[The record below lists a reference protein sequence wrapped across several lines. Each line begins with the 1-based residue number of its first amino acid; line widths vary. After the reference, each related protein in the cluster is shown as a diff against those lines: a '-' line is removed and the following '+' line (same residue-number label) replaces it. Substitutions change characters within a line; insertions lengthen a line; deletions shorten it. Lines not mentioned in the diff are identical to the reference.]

1 MSRTTAI
8 TSLVIVILLS
18 AAAGGGYHFW
28 QAQKQQK
35 KSEQFRTEQLD
46 RGEIVQIISANG
58 TVNPVVMVNVG
69 TQVSGTLQKIH
80 VDFNSQVSE
89 GQILA
94 ELDPRLLQAQVDQ
107 DEANLA
113 SGQANLKLQQANWKR
128 QKTLYEQEYISRAEF
143 EAATQVREAAEAQ
156 VALQQA
162 QLRRSRT
169 NLSYTIVRSPVSGIV
184 VSRQVDVGQTVA
196 ASFQTPV
203 LFQIAKDLGQMQID
217 TSVAEADLGH
227 IHLGQEVNFYVD
239 AFPDYQFIGQVKQ
252 IRLNPTT
259 QQNVVTYN
267 VVVAVDNPAGK
278 LSPGMTAYT
287 SIIVNRRQNVVR
299 LPNAALR
306 FKPTAEK
313 EAPAEPNSK
322 RHDKPVGPLVYQL
335 KDGKPIAV
343 MVKTGSSDG
352 RYTELVEGP
361 LKEDDSVIVGLKR
374 TATEP
379 NSGSTRRMF

>member
-1 MSRTTAI
+1 MSRTKLFVSLI
-8 TSLVIVILLS
+8 TVLLLG
-18 AAAGGGYHFW
+18 AAAVGGYGLW
-28 QAQKQQK
+28 QQRTQQARG
-35 KSEQFRTEQLD
+35 EQFRTEQLD

-80 VDFNSQVSE
+80 VDFNAQVRE

-128 QKTLYEQEYISRAEF
+128 LKTLYEQEYISRADF
-143 EAATQVREAAEAQ
+143 DAATQAREAAEAQ

-169 NLSYTIVRSPVSGIV
+169 NLSYTIIRSPVSGIV
-184 VSRQVDVGQTVA
+184 VSRLVDVGQTVA

-217 TSVAEADLGH
+217 TSVAEADLGNV
-227 IHLGQEVNFYVD
+227 HLGQEVSFYVD
-239 AFPDYQFIGQVKQ
+239 AFPDHRFVGEVKQ

-278 LSPGMTAYT
+278 LSPGMTAYA
-287 SIIVNRRQNVVR
+287 SLIVSRKPDVVR

-306 FKPTAEK
+306 FRPPAEK
-313 EAPAEPNSK
+313 EQEPQGRGARSAAGA
-322 RHDKPVGPLVYQL
+322 VVYRLQ
-335 KDGKPIAV
+335 DGKPVAV
-343 MVKTGSSDG
+343 PIKTGSSDG
-352 RYTELVEGP
+352 RYTELVEGA
-361 LKEDDSVIVGLKR
+361 LTAGESVIVGLKR
-374 TATEP
+374 PAAE
-379 NSGSTRRMF
+379 SGSDGGTRRMF